1 MDTFFPKEGDLN
13 KKWYVADADDAVL
26 GRLSARIAAV
36 LRGKHKAIYTPHTD
50 TGDFV
55 IVINAEKVKLTG
67 NKLEQ
72 KTYARYSGY
81 PGGLRVVNARTL
93 LTSSKPEEVIKLSVK
108 GMLPKNALGRK
119 MLRKLKVYKGSEHPH
134 KAQMPETLDIKE
146 VRGA

>member
-13 KKWYVADADDAVL
+13 KKWYVADAEEVVL
-26 GRLSARIAAV
+26 GRLSARIAAI

-55 IVINAEKVKLTG
+55 IVINASKVRLTG

-72 KTYARYSGY
+72 KTYERYSGY
-81 PGGLRVVNARTL
+81 PGGLRSVTAKTL
-93 LTSSKPEEVIKLSVK
+93 LATKPEEVIKLSVR

-119 MLRKLKVYKGSEHPH
+119 MLKKLKVYRGSEHPH
-134 KAQMPETLDIKE
+134 KAQMPETLDMKE
-146 VRGA
+146 VKRA

>member
-13 KKWYVADADDAVL
+13 KKWYVADAEGVVL
-26 GRLSARIAAV
+26 GRLSARIAAI
-36 LRGKHKAIYTPHTD
+36 LRGKHKATYTPHTD

-55 IVINAEKVKLTG
+55 VVVNAEKVRMTG

-72 KTYARYSGY
+72 KTYERYSGY

-93 LTSSKPEEVIKLSVK
+93 LATKPEEVIRLSVR

-119 MLRKLKVYKGSEHPH
+119 MLKKLKVYGGSEHPH
-134 KAQMPETLDIKE
+134 KAQMPEELDIKE
-146 VRGA
+146 VRRA